1 MQAIDKLKSDL
12 DDWARRSGPSPD
24 RRALDSLRVAFS
36 RSVGNIPEDTLS
48 AVFTTFLSLYG
59 SNGPRSGTGAID
71 WLCGVGSLLLQ
82 DYDGTPFTK
91 DEWAEIREV
100 VTVDAGEIDM
110 ETLSYVLGQV
120 LEHGGL

>member
-24 RRALDSLRVAFS
+24 RRALDALRVAFS

-59 SNGPRSGTGAID
+59 SSGPRRGSGAMD
-71 WLCGVGSLLLQ
+71 WLGGVGSLLLR
-82 DYDGTPFTK
+82 DYDGTAFTK
-91 DEWAEIREV
+91 DEWAEIREE
-100 VTVDAGEIDM
+100 VTVDAGEIDV
-110 ETLSYVLGQV
+110 ETLSYILGQV

>member
-24 RRALDSLRVAFS
+24 RRALDTLRVAFS

-59 SNGPRSGTGAID
+59 SNGPRSGAGAME
-71 WLCGVGSLLLQ
+71 WLGGMGSLLLQ

-100 VTVDAGEIDM
+100 VTVDAGEIDV